1 MKKVFLFV
9 LGLAGTLMAH
19 ADDYPYLTF
28 LDTNGTEQSVVATGL
43 VITFSDGQMNAA
55 DNNGKVTTIS
65 LSDLKKMY
73 FSSATSAIDSTGT
86 EEEAKDSEVE
96 VFTLEGTSLGKY
108 EDIRQATTALQKGVY
123 VVKRSHQT
131 LKIAVP

>member
-1 MKKVFLFV
+1 
-9 LGLAGTLMAH
+9 MAQ

-43 VITFSDGQMNAA
+43 VITFSDGQMNAT

-96 VFTLEGTSLGKY
+96 VFTLAGNSLGKY
-108 EDIRQATTALQKGVY
+108 EDIRQAKTALQKGVY

-131 LKIAVP
+131 LKIAVQ

>member
-1 MKKVFLFV
+1 MKKEFLFV

-28 LDTNGTEQSVVATGL
+28 LNTNGTEQSVVATGL
-43 VITFSDGQMNAA
+43 IITFSDGQMIAT
-55 DNNGKVTTIS
+55 DNGGKVTTIS
-65 LSDLKKMY
+65 LSDLNKMY
-73 FSSATSAIDSTGT
+73 FSSGTSAIENTET
-86 EEEAKDSEVE
+86 EEETKDSEVE

-108 EDIRQATTALQKGVY
+108 EDIQQATTSLQKGVY

>member
-1 MKKVFLFV
+1 MKKGFLFV
-9 LGLAGTLMAH
+9 LGLAGTLMVH

-28 LDTNGTEQSVVATGL
+28 MNTNGTEQSVVATGL
-43 VITFSDGQMNAA
+43 IITFSDGQMIAT
-55 DNNGKVTTIS
+55 DNSGKVTTIS
-65 LSDLKKMY
+65 LSDLNKMY
-73 FSSATSAIDSTGT
+73 FSSGTSAIENTET
-86 EEEAKDSEVE
+86 EEETKDSEVE

-108 EDIRQATTALQKGVY
+108 EDIQQATTALQKGVY

>member
-1 MKKVFLFV
+1 MKKEFLFV

-43 VITFSDGQMNAA
+43 VITFSDGQMNAT

-65 LSDLKKMY
+65 LSDLKQERRK
-73 FSSATSAIDSTGT
+73 
-86 EEEAKDSEVE
+86 K
-96 VFTLEGTSLGKY
+96 
-108 EDIRQATTALQKGVY
+108 
-123 VVKRSHQT
+123 
-131 LKIAVP
+131 LKIQKWKSSHWQAIRSASTKTYDKPRLPCRKVSM

>member
-1 MKKVFLFV
+1 MKKEFLFV

-28 LDTNGTEQSVVATGL
+28 LDTNGTEQSVAATGL
-43 VITFSDGQMNAA
+43 VITFSDGQMNAT

-73 FSSATSAIDSTGT
+73 FSSTTSAIDSTET
-86 EEEAKDSEVE
+86 EEETKDSEVE
-96 VFTLEGTSLGKY
+96 VFTLAGNSLGKY
-108 EDIRQATTALQKGVY
+108 EDIRQAKTALQKGVY

-131 LKIAVP
+131 LKIAVQ

>member
-1 MKKVFLFV
+1 MKKGFLFV

-28 LDTNGTEQSVVATGL
+28 LNTNGTEQSVVATGL
-43 VITFSDGQMNAA
+43 IITFSDGQMIAT
-55 DNNGKVTTIS
+55 DNGGKVTTIS
-65 LSDLKKMY
+65 LSDLNKMY
-73 FSSATSAIDSTGT
+73 FSSGTSAIENTET
-86 EEEAKDSEVE
+86 EEETKDSEVE

-108 EDIRQATTALQKGVY
+108 EDIQQATTSLQKGVY

>member
-43 VITFSDGQMNAA
+43 VITFSDGQMNAT

-96 VFTLEGTSLGKY
+96 VFTLAGNSRGKY
-108 EDIRQATTALQKGVY
+108 EDIRQAKTALQKGVY
-123 VVKRSHQT
+123 VVKRSNQT
-131 LKIAVP
+131 LKIAVQ

>member
-1 MKKVFLFV
+1 
-9 LGLAGTLMAH
+9 MAH

-43 VITFSDGQMNAA
+43 VITFSDGQMNAT

-86 EEEAKDSEVE
+86 EEEAKDSEV
-96 VFTLEGTSLGKY
+96 LNSCSPHSPCKP
-108 EDIRQATTALQKGVY
+108 
-123 VVKRSHQT
+123 RSACHRRIYR
-131 LKIAVP
+131 LCLS